1 MQGSRLQSTHS
12 LVIDMFCRGI
22 NMLQVHG
29 HSNQTCCTWV
39 TKDWFKKSFP
49 SPIPQISVNRIW
61 PRDDSI
67 YILCFCCLKGEEEG
81 KNSEAPKESNIL
93 NYKKFVLSSSKH
105 VINHPTKSLIFELK
119 VGGCSTLVL
128 GWLGK
133 VYCAMSPV
141 AFERTREYVW
151 LCTFK
156 MWFNRWV
163 FLGFWR
169 HAHLSSFGEFQA
181 LLCRYKPDLVFSFK
195 MRKSST
201 SWFFLISLGF
211 SSIWLNN
218 FNDFWNYTATGW
230 AFFGCVEGGEGHN
243 YPSFRKYLVFH
254 EGKCQHLVHLMIS
267 FYMPTTHNDW
277 ILNSYHTLNTYLM
290 PDTVLLALHV
300 WFYILSKQI

>member
-1 MQGSRLQSTHS
+1 
-12 LVIDMFCRGI
+12 
-22 NMLQVHG
+22 
-29 HSNQTCCTWV
+29 
-39 TKDWFKKSFP
+39 
-49 SPIPQISVNRIW
+49 
-61 PRDDSI
+61 
-67 YILCFCCLKGEEEG
+67 
-81 KNSEAPKESNIL
+81 
-93 NYKKFVLSSSKH
+93 
-105 VINHPTKSLIFELK
+105 
-119 VGGCSTLVL
+119 
-128 GWLGK
+128 
-133 VYCAMSPV
+133 MSPV

-230 AFFGCVEGGEGHN
+230 AFLVVWKVVKDIITQVSGNIWYFMRENANIWYIWWFHFICVKTEANVCIWGE
-243 YPSFRKYLVFH
+243 
-254 EGKCQHLVHLMIS
+254 
-267 FYMPTTHNDW
+267 
-277 ILNSYHTLNTYLM
+277 
-290 PDTVLLALHV
+290 
-300 WFYILSKQI
+300 